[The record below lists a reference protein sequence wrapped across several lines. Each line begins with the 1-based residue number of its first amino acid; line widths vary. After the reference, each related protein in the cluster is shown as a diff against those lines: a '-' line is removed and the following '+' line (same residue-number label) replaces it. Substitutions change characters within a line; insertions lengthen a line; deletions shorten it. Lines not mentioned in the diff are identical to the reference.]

1 MNSERAQ
8 AYGRVVKTVDDL
20 SAAKLHADE
29 QDTIRVAADALLFC
43 EDLHSDPAAEEA
55 LAQVYELTDHL
66 VESDRLTRE
75 SAQNLV
81 LDVESCGPFAQ
92 RAA

>member
-20 SAAKLHADE
+20 SGAKLHRDE
-29 QDTIRVAADALLFC
+29 QDMIRSAADALLFC
-43 EDLHSDPAAEEA
+43 ETLQGDPAAEEA
-55 LAQVYELTDHL
+55 LTQVYELTDHL
-66 VESDRLTRE
+66 VESDRLTPE
-75 SAQNLV
+75 SAQRLV
-81 LDVESCGPFAQ
+81 VDVESCGPFAR